1 MGQKVHPKIFRIG
14 VIDSWQSK
22 WCAKKDYAELLEQD
36 VKIRDYV
43 RRKLKQA
50 SVAAVEIERS
60 GETVTV
66 NIYTS
71 KPGVVIG
78 RGGTG
83 VEEIKKEIT
92 KKLVD
97 KKVTLN
103 VNIQEVSEPNLN
115 AQLVAQSIIEQLEK
129 RIPFRRTVKRAVEQV
144 RRAGAKGIKIIVGGR
159 LDGSEIARKE
169 TFTKGSIPLHTLRA
183 NIDYARETAFTT
195 YGTVWIKVWIYRG
208 DVFKKKDK
216 K

>member
-195 YGTVWIKVWIYRG
+195 YGTVGIKVWIYRG